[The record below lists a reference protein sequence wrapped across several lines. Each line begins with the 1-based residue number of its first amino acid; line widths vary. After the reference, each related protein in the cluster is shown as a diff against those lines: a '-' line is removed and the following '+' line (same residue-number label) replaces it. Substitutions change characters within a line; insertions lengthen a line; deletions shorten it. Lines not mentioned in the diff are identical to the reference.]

1 MHLALYRSERPERF
15 DEIIGQKHIV
25 KILRNQ
31 IKNDNVSQA
40 YLFTG
45 TRGTGKTTTAR
56 ILAKA
61 LNCTSKDPDIDVPCG
76 ECANCKA
83 IKEGRFLDVVE
94 LDAASNNGVE
104 NLRQI
109 TESVQYPPTVGKYKI
124 YIIDEAHM
132 LTDAAENAFLKTLE
146 EPPTHVVF
154 ILATTN
160 PEKVKATIK
169 SRCLTLNF
177 RHVSEEELAEGIKRI
192 CNKKRIAIEDD
203 AISLL
208 ARKADGSVRDGLSL
222 LEQCITAGDENITR
236 DLVLE
241 YTGGAGDEFYLNLT
255 DSIKRGEPGEAL
267 TAISEMIKVGKDA
280 KQLLADWLLHYRNLM
295 ISKYVADPTE
305 LVKASHEN
313 ISRIKEQTEALEDNE
328 INFGIKLLAETMEK
342 AKYSSQPRILLETVV
357 IKLVL
362 GEPTAANTVV
372 QPSQVI
378 SPRTVPNLSTQIKE
392 TPNAKKPPSDINR
405 SNKAILEEPK
415 PLIEKKYNHLE
426 GAAEDRHIT
435 EFEVNDD
442 LNELWTRI
450 CDAVIR
456 SDPTFKFMVQGYS
469 RLVDSRDGELLV
481 EVKNNKTRAAEDSK
495 ANMEA
500 AVKKLCGENYYI
512 TLKSVGYNPAS
523 LAQLNMETK
532 SQETEDE
539 FNEGDEKDKMIE
551 ELAKDVA
558 NLFGIDEVNIK

>member
-313 ISRIKEQTEALEDNE
+313 ISRIKEQAEALEDNE
-328 INFGIKLLAETMEK
+328 INFGIKLLAETMVK

-405 SNKAILEEPK
+405 SNKAIIEEPK
-415 PLIEKKYNHLE
+415 PLIEKKYNHFE

>member
-539 FNEGDEKDKMIE
+539 FNEDDEKDKMIE